1 MKLATVAL
9 LCAASAALA
18 ADEDP
23 IENAR
28 LPRLWKVVERTKIPA
43 AQVAGVSKK
52 LGVGLTSLER
62 NVLDAGGIRVQVNVA
77 RCADV
82 QQAEAAQPKFEA
94 VHGGD
99 KLFVVRRGADLA
111 ELVCDNRVVARKMRD
126 VLGWDVVGDA
136 WAGPMYYKVTMQVAP
151 LERCDGM
158 RWNKLFNLLRA
169 SGDGANAA
177 EIEAEA
183 KAFTFAE
190 TKGAERVHGVPRV
203 QRVAHVTVPV
213 FRTSGVE
220 DDGTSWTAST
230 EWWPTDAPEVKAAVQ
245 EALGEDAPTDP
256 RGRAERILGW
266 VQSHVR
272 YGGDQQGSRWGAMKA
287 IRQGFGRC
295 WDFSDV
301 FVTLCRAA
309 GVPARQVG
317 GWLKGSEGH
326 VWAEVVVGE
335 GKNDGKPAY
344 REVLPVDPTTTW
356 LGVSGDYIRLWTS
369 EDGRTPFVYWGFPKI
384 EQLACIK

>member
-1 MKLATVAL
+1 MRLAALAL
-9 LCAASAALA
+9 LFASSVALA

-43 AQVAGVSKK
+43 AQVEGLAKK

-62 NVLDAGGIRVQVNVA
+62 VVLDAGGIRSQVNLA
-77 RCADV
+77 RCADET
-82 QQAEAAQPKFEA
+82 QAEAAQAKFEA

-99 KLFVVRRGADLA
+99 KLFVVRRGVDVA
-111 ELVCDNRVVARKMRD
+111 ELVCGNRVIARKTRD
-126 VLGWDVVGDA
+126 VLGWDPVGSE
-136 WAGPMYYKVTMQVAP
+136 WGGPSYYKVTMQVAP

-169 SGDGANAA
+169 DPRNAA
-177 EIEAEA
+177 AIEEEA

-203 QRVAHVTVPV
+203 ERMLYVTAPV
-213 FRTSGVE
+213 FRLSWAE

-230 EWWPTDAPEVKAAVQ
+230 EWWPTDAAEVKAAVE
-245 EALGEDAPTDP
+245 EALGEDAPKDP
-256 RGRAERILGW
+256 RERAERLLGW
-266 VQSHVR
+266 VQGHVR
-272 YGGDQQGSRWGAMKA
+272 YGGDQQGSRWGATKVLT
-287 IRQGFGRC
+287 QGFGRC

-317 GWLKGSEGH
+317 GWMKGSEGH
-326 VWAEVVVGE
+326 VWAEVVVGKDE
-335 GKNDGKPAY
+335 RYGKSY

-369 EDGRTPFVYWGFPKI
+369 EDGRTPFVYWGFPTI